1 MNMSNDILFLSHPD
15 PMWVYDVDTLRFL
28 AVNEAAILKY
38 GYTREEFLAMTIAD
52 IRPQE
57 DQAALLTHVTK
68 RTDGRD
74 EAGVWRHTLKNGEL
88 VFVDITGQT
97 LEFDGRPAKLITA
110 RDVSRLVI
118 AEQVANKA
126 LAGEKAARQSSDAL
140 ARQFQKM
147 FNAIPGMY
155 LVFSLDR
162 HDIVGVSDAYLRS
175 LGLHRE
181 KVLGCNLFDVLPHQP
196 KDKTYAKLRLAIER
210 AVVDRKTEM
219 LDVEC
224 ILQPLENA
232 ADSMQECF
240 WAMCVSLVTGA
251 DGAPL
256 HLILRMLDV
265 TEAVKAKGTVSQV
278 SKHVLFQPA
287 LLDFASHADALKVD
301 NLRLAELAKRLRTA
315 QHLLDI
321 GTWDYVIDDDR
332 FYWSHNV
339 NDMYGI
345 DQRDSGH
352 SLEDYLALIHPDD
365 RAAMRTSFTD
375 FLASKNKRFAFS
387 HQVSH
392 PDDRI
397 VHVHGTAERTDTANG
412 PILSG
417 VVQNITEGV
426 ETTRALKRT
435 NRLLEIAGNSALFG
449 VWRYDVKADQIDRS
463 SQTAQIYDEPDR
475 RTLSMAESMSYYAPA
490 HRDRIAGKFRYC
502 LTYGEPCNEILE
514 LITAKDRRLSV
525 RMTCEAERDDG
536 GQIIALNGAL
546 QDITELVKM
555 RQRAEESEKL
565 LEIAGR
571 AVKLGGWRVCLEDD
585 RVFWTKGAASIHELP
600 PGSQPS
606 FEGGIN
612 YFAPEDQ
619 QAAREVFEACAKDGI
634 PFDNVRTILTA
645 KGNRVKVRSL
655 GEPVRDETGKIIA
668 VQGALQDISEL
679 VETRRQAEELSDKLL
694 QTFESIQDGFFTLDP
709 DWRFSLVN
717 SKASQMLSIDQPDLL
732 GRLVWEVFPKS
743 EEADFGQFC
752 RQAVATGKTQ
762 RFVSYSGDL
771 ERWFDVA
778 AFPSD
783 EGLSV
788 FFRDVT
794 ERRQEQEQLR
804 LLEAAVANLNDTI
817 IITDIGGSDDFDLS
831 KIVYVNKAFERR
843 TGYTREEAI
852 GQTPRMLQ
860 GPKTQR
866 PELDRIR
873 NAVAEFKP
881 VQVEVINYRKSGEEY
896 WQEID
901 IAPITDD
908 RGQFTHFVSIQRDIT
923 ERRNAD
929 EALRVSEA
937 RFRMI
942 AAAAGHAIW
951 EWNIID
957 GRQWWSDGLSEI
969 IGQTTGP
976 DKTQSTYLRANIHPD
991 DKDRVDEALH
1001 RLAAGETEGIQERY
1015 RLRRTDGTWAT
1026 VDDQAFNIRD
1036 EEGGTVRIL
1045 GKITDVSERLALE
1058 DQLRQ
1063 SQKLEAIGHL
1073 TGGVAHDFNNLLTII
1088 IGNIERLQ
1096 DEMDEDHPLRKHAD
1110 LTAIAA
1116 DRAAELTSRLLSF
1129 SRKQTLRPKVVDL
1142 NGLISKVDRLL
1153 QRTLSE
1159 DVEIQFRQS
1168 GGLWNVELDV
1178 GQLENALLNLAINS
1192 RDAMP
1197 NGGVL
1202 TIETKNISLNGHDV
1216 SAEPGLE
1223 PGEYVVLAVK
1233 DTGQGIQHDQI
1244 GRVVEPFFTT
1254 KTVGKGTG
1262 LGLSM
1267 VYGFVK
1273 QTGGHLKINSEP
1285 GHGTTV
1291 KMYFPRFSGKEP
1303 APQVSNQETLI
1314 LGGQETILVIE
1325 DDNLILEQLSAQ
1337 LSDLG
1342 YKVITA
1348 TEGDTAIKILRERLD
1363 IDLLFTDIVLPGGIN
1378 GQQIANSAKE
1388 FRPTLKVL
1396 YTSGHTENTLIHNGR
1411 LDPKVELLNKPYR
1424 RAELASKIRKILDA

>member
-15 PMWVYDVDTLRFL
+15 PMWIFDVETLHFL

-52 IRPQE
+52 IRPKE
-57 DQAALLTHVTK
+57 DLAALIAHVPK
-68 RTDGRD
+68 GTDGRD
-74 EAGVWRHTLKNGEL
+74 DAGVWRHTLKNGEL
-88 VFVDITGQT
+88 IFVDITGQT
-97 LEFDGRPAKLITA
+97 LEFDDRPAKLITA
-110 RDVSRLVI
+110 KDVSRLVI

-162 HDIVGVSDAYLRS
+162 HEIVAVSDAYLLS
-175 LGLHRE
+175 LGVHRE
-181 KVLGCNLFDVLPHQP
+181 KVLGCNLFDALPYQP
-196 KDKTYAKLRLAIER
+196 EDKTYAKLRRAIER
-210 AVVDRKTEM
+210 AVVDRKTEV
-219 LDVEC
+219 LDVES
-224 ILQPLENA
+224 ILQPLEDV
-232 ADSMQECF
+232 ADGVQKCF

-265 TEAVKAKGTVSQV
+265 TETVKAKGTISEI
-278 SKHVLFQPA
+278 SSHVLFEPA
-287 LLDFASHADALKVD
+287 LLNFVSYADALKVD
-301 NLRLAELAKRLRTA
+301 NLRLAELAKRLRTT

-332 FYWSHNV
+332 FYWSDNV
-339 NDMYGI
+339 NDMYGVE
-345 DQRDSGH
+345 QRDCGH
-352 SLEDYLALIHPDD
+352 SLDDYLALVHPDD
-365 RAAMRTSFTD
+365 RAAIRANFAA
-375 FLASKNKRFAFS
+375 FLASNSTRIAFT

-397 VHVHGTAERTDTANG
+397 VHVHGMAERIDTANG

-417 VVQNITEGV
+417 VVQNITESV
-426 ETTRALKRT
+426 ETTRALTRT
-435 NRLLEIAGNSALFG
+435 NRLLEIAGTSALFG
-449 VWRYDVKADQIDRS
+449 VWRYDVKADRIDRS
-463 SQTAQIYDEPDR
+463 PQTARIYDEPDR
-475 RTLSMAESMSYYAPA
+475 LTLSMAESMSYYAPA
-490 HRDRIAGKFRYC
+490 HRDRISELFRSC
-502 LTYGEPCNEILE
+502 LTKGESFNEILE
-514 LITAKDRRLSV
+514 LITAKDRRLTV
-525 RMTCEAERDDG
+525 RMSGEAERDGG

-546 QDITELVKM
+546 QDITELVTM
-555 RQRAEESEKL
+555 RQRAEGSEKL

-571 AVKLGGWRVCLEDD
+571 AVKLGGWRVSLEDN
-585 RVFWTKGAASIHELP
+585 RVFWTKGAATIHELP
-600 PGSQPS
+600 PGSQPT

-619 QAAREVFEACAKDGI
+619 QGARDVFEACAKDGI
-634 PFDNVRTILTA
+634 PFDDVRTILTA

-679 VETRRQAEELSDKLL
+679 MEARRQAEELSDKLL
-694 QTFESIQDGFFTLDP
+694 QTFESIQDGFFTLGL
-709 DWRFSLVN
+709 DWRFGLVN
-717 SKASQMLSIDQPDLL
+717 SKTSQILSIDKPDLL
-732 GRLVWEVFPKS
+732 GRLIWEVFPQSQKS
-743 EEADFGQFC
+743 EFGRFC
-752 RQAVATGKTQ
+752 RQAVATGETQ

-771 ERWFDVA
+771 KRWFDVA

-804 LLEAAVANLNDTI
+804 LLEAAVANLNDMI
-817 IITDIGGSDDFDLS
+817 IITKVGDIAAR
-831 KIVYVNKAFERR
+831 KQPRIIYVNKAFEQG
-843 TGYTREEAI
+843 TGFTREEAI
-852 GQTPRMLQ
+852 GQTPRILR

-866 PELDRIR
+866 FELDRIR
-873 NAVAEFKP
+873 NALAEFKP
-881 VQVEVINYRKSGEEY
+881 VHVELINYKKSGEEY
-896 WQEID
+896 WQEVD
-901 IAPITDD
+901 IAPIADHT
-908 RGQFTHFVSIQRDIT
+908 GHFTHFVAIQRDIT
-923 ERRNAD
+923 ERRLAE

-969 IGQTTGP
+969 IGQQTGP
-976 DKTQSTYLRANIHPD
+976 DKSQLTYLRANIHPD
-991 DKDRVDEALH
+991 DKDRVHNALK
-1001 RLAAGETEGIQERY
+1001 RLAAGEIEGIQERY

-1045 GKITDVSERLALE
+1045 GKITDVSDRLALE
-1058 DQLRQ
+1058 DRLRQ
-1063 SQKLEAIGHL
+1063 SQRLEAIGHL

-1088 IGNIERLQ
+1088 IGNIESLQ
-1096 DEMDEDHPLRKHAD
+1096 DEMDEDHPLRRYAD

-1142 NGLISKVDRLL
+1142 NGLISKVDSLL
-1153 QRTLSE
+1153 QRTLSA

-1168 GGLWNVELDV
+1168 GGLWKAELDV

-1202 TIETKNISLNGHDV
+1202 TIETKNISFNAHDV
-1216 SAEPGLE
+1216 STEPGLD
-1223 PGEYVVLAVK
+1223 PGDYVVLAVK

-1244 GRVVEPFFTT
+1244 DRVVEPYFTT
-1254 KTVGKGTG
+1254 KAVGKGTG

-1273 QTGGHLKINSEP
+1273 QTGGHLKIDSEP

-1291 KMYFPRFSGKEP
+1291 KMYFPRFSGNEP
-1303 APQVSNQETLI
+1303 APQVGDRETTV
-1314 LGGQETILVIE
+1314 LGGQETILVVE
-1325 DDNLILEQLSAQ
+1325 DDNLILEQLNTQ
-1337 LSDLG
+1337 LSELG
-1342 YKVITA
+1342 YEVITA
-1348 TEGDTAIKILRERLD
+1348 TEGETAIKILHERRD
-1363 IDLLFTDIVLPGGIN
+1363 IDLLFTDVVLPGGIN

-1411 LDPKVELLNKPYR
+1411 LDPQVELLNKPYR